1 MPGIT
6 NVVLLLIK
14 FIEFSEIDL
23 LVENKNDI
31 TVFMRY
37 LSYQDTRVKY
47 LFTFVTSQTAVPD
60 S

>member
-6 NVVLLLIK
+6 NVVLLLIN